1 MEFYLGEVK
10 ALQTKH
16 DQPWQLSWGLTIFD
30 DFLLPLSSQH
40 HDITS
45 SFFNPS
51 TSTRNH
57 ELTTSGGTVAKLK
70 F

>member
-16 DQPWQLSWGLTIFD
+16 DQPWQLSWGLTVFD
-30 DFLLPLSSQH
+30 DFLFPLSSQH
-40 HDITS
+40 LDITS

-57 ELTTSGGTVAKLK
+57 
-70 F
+70 